1 MRDLAAEAA
10 VNPNTMQKAFIE
22 LERTGL
28 VYSVRTS
35 GRYITEDNTMIEE
48 LKYSVA
54 KEKINGISDSD
65 AESGLQKR
73 RDTGT
78 YEQTMKGAEQMS
90 TLLECKDL
98 TKKYGSKTAVDHI
111 SLAIE
116 SGHIIGLLGQNG
128 SGKTTLIKMI
138 NGLLTPTSGTLYLH
152 GQPIGVESKK
162 HISYLPDHTYL
173 NMNQRVSE
181 VIAYFTDFYEDFDGR
196 APTICWRN
204 CTSTRGTGL
213 KAMSKGTK
221 EKVQLILVMSR
232 RADLY
237 ILDEPIAGVD
247 PAARD
252 YILNVILSNYEP
264 EASILISTHL
274 IADIENI
281 LDEVIFIQNGQLR
294 LTSSVDDIRQNQGKS
309 VDALFQGGIPMLGKL
324 FKYEFKSTA
333 KVMFIIYGIL
343 MITTVLASSSFS
355 LEDIEGSNISEL
367 PPILN
372 FFFVSAIYACI
383 FSPFLPSLSC
393 PMFTCVFTF
402 TEQCTRSRDI

>member
-1 MRDLAAEAA
+1 
-10 VNPNTMQKAFIE
+10 
-22 LERTGL
+22 
-28 VYSVRTS
+28 
-35 GRYITEDNTMIEE
+35 
-48 LKYSVA
+48 
-54 KEKINGISDSD
+54 
-65 AESGLQKR
+65 
-73 RDTGT
+73 
-78 YEQTMKGAEQMS
+78 MS

-98 TKKYGSKTAVDHI
+98 TKKYGYKTAIDHI

-116 SGHIIGLLGQNG
+116 SGHIIGLLGPNG

-152 GQPIGVESKK
+152 EQPIGVESKK

-181 VIAYFTDFYEDFDGR
+181 VIAFFKDFYEDFDEQR
-196 APTICWRN
+196 AYDMLEKLHIDPRD
-204 CTSTRGTGL
+204 RL

-281 LDEVIFIQNGQLR
+281 LDEVIFIQNGQIR

-309 VDALFQGGIPMLGKL
+309 VDALFR
-324 FKYEFKSTA
+324 E
-333 KVMFIIYGIL
+333 
-343 MITTVLASSSFS
+343 
-355 LEDIEGSNISEL
+355 
-367 PPILN
+367 
-372 FFFVSAIYACI
+372 
-383 FSPFLPSLSC
+383 
-393 PMFTCVFTF
+393 VFR
-402 TEQCTRSRDI
+402 C